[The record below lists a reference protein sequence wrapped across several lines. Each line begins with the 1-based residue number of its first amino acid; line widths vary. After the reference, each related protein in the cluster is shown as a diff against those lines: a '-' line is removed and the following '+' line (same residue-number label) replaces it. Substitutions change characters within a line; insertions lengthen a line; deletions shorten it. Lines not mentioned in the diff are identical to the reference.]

1 MTTTWSTDA
10 QVYDRS
16 PLAASALAAVNAT
29 LTAASQ
35 STTTLDA
42 YRVEAQR
49 QILIALRA
57 KGIYDQ
63 TQVSRGT
70 DLQEPEVCL
79 ALALLYEAAAQR
91 VNPRGGA
98 QDLFAQN
105 AFYWRE
111 RYVPALAAA
120 APISGQR
127 TAGSSFSWGRG

>member
-10 QVYDRS
+10 NVYDRS

-35 STTTLDA
+35 SVTTLDA

-49 QILIALRA
+49 QALIALRA
-57 KGIYDQ
+57 KGITDTAQ
-63 TQVSRGT
+63 ISRTT

-79 ALALLYEAAAQR
+79 ALGLLYEAAAQR
-91 VNPRGGA
+91 VNPRSGA

-105 AFYWRE
+105 SLLWRASYE
-111 RYVPALAAA
+111 RSMAAA
-120 APISGQR
+120 APIDGIKA
-127 TAGSSFSWGRG
+127 TGNSFSWGRG